1 MILRIES
8 RKVYADVPDPEWM
21 EVQAALKNIN
31 KKESRTCVVLK
42 DEATNSYVKTYGS
55 KRALAMEYQDAEGK
69 KYLLGLG
76 PEKPLDTTIQ
86 GTYGSV
92 TVQLHEVLSVA
103 HAYDVYEFFHRASI
117 IPSRYSL
124 REFDAQIP
132 V

>member
-8 RKVYADVPDPEWM
+8 QKAFADVPDPEWL

-31 KKESRTCVVLK
+31 KKESRTCVMLF
-42 DEATNSYVKTYGS
+42 DETNNSYVKTYGS
-55 KRALAMEYQDAEGK
+55 KRALIIEFQDGEGNK
-69 KYLLGLG
+69 HIVGLG
-76 PEKPLDTTIQ
+76 PEKPLDTFIQ

-92 TVQLHEVLSVA
+92 KVQLHEVLSVA
-103 HAYDVYEFFHRASI
+103 NAYDVYEFFYRASI

-124 REFDAQIP
+124 RQYDAGIP